1 MQVGMVDTNG
11 KDIWLGDLD
20 AREVFP
26 LSTEFLGGCWHVI
39 KHDFMAAV
47 QQFENQACNR
57 LHILNE
63 STLILVAKKL
73 DASQPKDYMP
83 ISLIRSFVKILRRVF
98 ARRLQPRMAE
108 LVKPCQ
114 SAFIKGCMI
123 HDNFS
128 YISKVWQKNSNRKV
142 ACFALKS

>member
-1 MQVGMVDTNG
+1 
-11 KDIWLGDLD
+11 
-20 AREVFP
+20 
-26 LSTEFLGGCWHVI
+26 
-39 KHDFMAAV
+39 MAAV

-63 STLILVAKKL
+63 STLILVPKKL

-83 ISLIRSFVKILRRVF
+83 ISLIGSFVKILRRVF

-114 SAFIKGCMI
+114 SAFIKGSFTVQLTCPMG
-123 HDNFS
+123 
-128 YISKVWQKNSNRKV
+128 
-142 ACFALKS
+142 